1 MDLQPA
7 NRLFDIVCCRYSE
20 IYGKQNRARD
30 RISAG
35 FVNREVFTNML
46 TLLAQRRDYQV
57 VDSGSVQKYVAE
69 MSAKESRRLMKIL
82 LKGLFL
88 PKISHREIV

>member
-1 MDLQPA
+1 
-7 NRLFDIVCCRYSE
+7 
-20 IYGKQNRARD
+20 
-30 RISAG
+30 
-35 FVNREVFTNML
+35 ML